1 MSAALHETMVDWE
14 RVRKDFPILDQKV
27 HGKRLAFLDNAASSH
42 VPEPVLERLLTYQR
56 TEHSNIH
63 RGVHALSQ
71 RATDA
76 FEAVRTKVK
85 DFINA
90 REDREI
96 VFVRGATEGINLVMH
111 GYGRK
116 YLKAGDEVV
125 ITTMEHHANIVPWQ
139 MLRDEKGIVLK
150 VVPITDDGRVEEDA
164 FVEALSERTRLVGL
178 VHVSNSLGTI
188 NDVKRLVSLAHQRDI
203 PVLVDGCQATPHMK
217 VDVQDL
223 DADFYVFS
231 GHKMCAPTGSGV
243 LYGKAAWLERMQP
256 FMGGG
261 DMILSVSF
269 EKTTYNQIPHKFEAG
284 TPAILPV
291 VGLGAAIDYLE
302 TIGMNRIAEREA
314 SLGDY
319 ALGRLK
325 ALEGVRVFGPD
336 EGRASVYSFGISDVH
351 PHDIGTILD
360 QAGVAIRAG
369 HHCTQPLMKRLG
381 VPATA
386 RASVAFYNNEEDVDQ
401 LVGAI
406 EHVREIFGV

>member
-42 VPEPVLERLLTYQR
+42 VPEPVLERLLAYQR

>member
-1 MSAALHETMVDWE
+1 MSAALHATMVDWE
-14 RVRKDFPILDQKV
+14 RVRQDFPILDQKV
-27 HGKRLAFLDNAASSH
+27 HGKRLAFMDNAASSH
-42 VPEPVLERLLTYQR
+42 VPEPVLERLLAYQR

-85 DFINA
+85 NFINA

-150 VVPITDDGRVEEDA
+150 VVPITDDGRIEEDA

-188 NDVKRLVSLAHQRDI
+188 NDIKRLVSLAHQRDI

-302 TIGMNRIAEREA
+302 TLGMDRIAEREA
-314 SLGDY
+314 ALGDY
-319 ALGRLK
+319 AFGRLK
-325 ALEGVRVFGPD
+325 ALEGVKVFGPD

-386 RASVAFYNNEEDVDQ
+386 RASIAFYNTEEDVDQ
-401 LVGAI
+401 LIGAI

>member
-27 HGKRLAFLDNAASSH
+27 HGKRLAFLDNAASSQ
-42 VPEPVLERLLTYQR
+42 VPEPVLERLLAYQR

-76 FEAVRTKVK
+76 FEGVRSKVK

-150 VVPITDDGRVEEDA
+150 VVPITDDGRIEEDA

-302 TIGMNRIAEREA
+302 TIGMDRIAEREA
-314 SLGDY
+314 ALGDY
-319 ALGRLK
+319 AFGRLK
-325 ALEGVRVFGPD
+325 ALEGVKVFGPD

-386 RASVAFYNNEEDVDQ
+386 RASIAFYNTEEDVDQ
-401 LVGAI
+401 LIGAI

>member
-42 VPEPVLERLLTYQR
+42 VPEPVLERLLDYQHR
-56 TEHSNIH
+56 EHSNIH

-76 FEAVRTKVK
+76 FEGVRTKVK

-116 YLKAGDEVV
+116 FLKAGDEVV

-150 VVPITDDGRVEEDA
+150 VVPITDDGRIEEDA

-243 LYGKAAWLERMQP
+243 LYGKASWLERMQP

-291 VGLGAAIDYLE
+291 VGLGAAIDYLA
-302 TIGMNRIAEREA
+302 TIGMDRIAEREA
-314 SLGDY
+314 VLGDY

-336 EGRASVYSFGISDVH
+336 KDRASVYSFGISDVH